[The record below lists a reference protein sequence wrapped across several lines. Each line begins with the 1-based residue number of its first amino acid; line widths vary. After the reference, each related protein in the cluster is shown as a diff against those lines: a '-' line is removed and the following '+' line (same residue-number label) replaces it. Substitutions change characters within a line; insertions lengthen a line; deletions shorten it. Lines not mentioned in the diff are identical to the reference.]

1 LFIPGVFAGP
11 PKKSLTIRELKRSRG
26 NNEMIDYQYLKNPNH
41 WRDRAQQ
48 TLAKAQQEV
57 RPETRDRLRKIARE
71 YEQLAERAEGFRSP
85 NAEQNDAQVVI

>member
-1 LFIPGVFAGP
+1 
-11 PKKSLTIRELKRSRG
+11 
-26 NNEMIDYQYLKNPNH
+26 MIDYQYLKNPNH

-85 NAEQNDAQVVI
+85 NAEQNEAQVVI